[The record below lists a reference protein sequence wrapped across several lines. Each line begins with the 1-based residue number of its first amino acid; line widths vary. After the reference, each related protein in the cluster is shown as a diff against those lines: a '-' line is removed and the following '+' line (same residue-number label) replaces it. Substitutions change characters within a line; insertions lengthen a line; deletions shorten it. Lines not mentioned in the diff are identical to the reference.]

1 MTIYCVVFAKSSF
14 KCLQEFVTDGLNRIE
29 NAAYIEDRKT
39 QQVEDTAAQ
48 EALRWAPKI
57 GLKTKLNLNFFDFK
71 CWNRLDQKHKRE
83 FLQGQISYQHEK
95 ERDEQNRDFTDK
107 ATKDAQNVNLNGA
120 HKLQTQE
127 EKQQN
132 ANQVSGNCVNQIFPL
147 RTSLSIWKC

>member
-1 MTIYCVVFAKSSF
+1 MQLLRRLTGEHQK
-14 KCLQEFVTDGLNRIE
+14 IE
-29 NAAYIEDRKT
+29 
-39 QQVEDTAAQ
+39 
-48 EALRWAPKI
+48 
-57 GLKTKLNLNFFDFK
+57 LKTKLNLNFLDFK
-71 CWNRLDQKHKRE
+71 CLNRLDQKHKRE

-132 ANQVSGNCVNQIFPL
+132 ANQVSGNCVNQIFSWM
-147 RTSLSIWKC
+147 TSLCIWKC